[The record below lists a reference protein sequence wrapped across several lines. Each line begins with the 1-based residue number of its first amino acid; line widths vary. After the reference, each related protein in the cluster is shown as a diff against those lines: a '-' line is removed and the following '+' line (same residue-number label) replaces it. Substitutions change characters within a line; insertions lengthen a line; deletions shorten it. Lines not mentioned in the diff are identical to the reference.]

1 MTLDTGRQGNTVTT
15 SKRDA
20 LRLGIDVVAA
30 AACGLAALLT
40 LANIHTP
47 IRAGLTIVALIL
59 GTGWAATCW
68 ITVKDTAFAATIVI
82 AAGLSIVCFYALLFV
97 EIHWWHPVGS
107 IGALLIVAA
116 GVNVLAIV
124 RDLLRGTR
132 P

>member
-1 MTLDTGRQGNTVTT
+1 MTVDTGKPGDAVAT
-15 SKRDA
+15 STRDA
-20 LRLGIDVVAA
+20 VRLGIDVVAA
-30 AACGLAALLT
+30 VACGLAALFT

-47 IRAGLTIVALIL
+47 IRAGLTVVSLIL

-68 ITVKDTAFAATIVI
+68 ITVKDAAFAATIVI

-97 EIHWWHPVGS
+97 EIGWWHPVGS

-116 GVNVLAIV
+116 AVNVLAIV

>member
-1 MTLDTGRQGNTVTT
+1 MTIDTGSQVDDVTT

-20 LRLGIDVVAA
+20 VRLGIGVVAA
-30 AACGLAALLT
+30 AACALAALLT

-47 IRAGLTIVALIL
+47 IRAGLTVASLIL

-68 ITVKDTAFAATIVI
+68 ITVKDAAFAATIVI
-82 AAGLSIVCFYALLFV
+82 AAGLSIICFYALLFV
-97 EIHWWHPVGS
+97 EIGWWHPVGS

-116 GVNVLAIV
+116 AVNAMAVV
-124 RDLLRGTR
+124 RDLLGGTR